1 MRQWLHLRARYLH
14 LLLEMEGLTKAPK
27 CFICSTAME
36 IKCSDCMGGN
46 YFCKACCLQ
55 SHRRTP
61 FHRMARWNGSHFA
74 PVSLYSLGF
83 VLLLGHEGD
92 PCPLTVEVQS
102 YPSSLCSLTYDIF
115 RALKLL
121 RTVSPHSRS
130 MSTLVAIP
138 SNQSVKRGL
147 WQRPGRPVRHR
158 YLRWMGR
165 MCKEHAT
172 LYSRPCLMRPPEA
185 PKGCAQQSQ
194 AIQ

>member
-1 MRQWLHLRARYLH
+1 MLRLHGWK
-14 LLLEMEGLTKAPK
+14 LLLQGLLHSIPQANTFPPDGLME
-27 CFICSTAME
+27 C
-36 IKCSDCMGGN
+36 
-46 YFCKACCLQ
+46 
-55 SHRRTP
+55 
-61 FHRMARWNGSHFA
+61 SHFA

-92 PCPLTVEVQS
+92 PCSLTVEVQS

-130 MSTLVAIP
+130 MSTLVEIP

-147 WQRPGRPVRHR
+147 WQWLGRPVRHR
-158 YLRWMGR
+158 YLCWMGR

-172 LYSRPCLMRPPEA
+172 LYLRPCLMRPPEA

>member
-1 MRQWLHLRARYLH
+1 MK
-14 LLLEMEGLTKAPK
+14 GLTKAPK
-27 CFICSTAME
+27 CSICSTAVE

-46 YFCKACCLQ
+46 YFCKACCIQ
-55 SHRRTP
+55 SHRQTP
-61 FHRMARWNGSHFA
+61 FHKGNTFPQRLTPFHQMAQWNGSHFA

-92 PCPLTVEVQS
+92 PCPLTVGVQS
-102 YPSSLCSLTYDIF
+102 YPSSLCSLTCDIF
-115 RALKLL
+115 RASKLL

-130 MSTLVAIP
+130 TSTLVVIP
-138 SNQSVKRGL
+138 SNQSVKRGP
-147 WQRPGRPVRHR
+147 WQQLGHPVRHR
-158 YLRWMGR
+158 YLHWMGR

-172 LYSRPCLMRPPEA
+172 LYLRPCLMRPPEA